1 MQLITV
7 LGTGRYE
14 ETCYTWQGKDYTTK
28 FVAKAL
34 CHFFEPDVVKVLV
47 TKEARDTHWENL
59 RNSLGNQISVTPVP
73 IPSGRSEAE
82 IWEIFDAV
90 VDSVEANSQII
101 FDITHSWR
109 SIPMFV
115 LLASAFLR
123 KAKNVDIQGV
133 YYGAWD
139 RDRPK
144 APILDLTPTIKLL
157 DWLTATDKFI
167 ATGSSVELA
176 KILSGIQR
184 ELHQKQAETR
194 PTKLINLSG
203 NIKAISESI
212 DLVRSRDLI
221 EQSAKLQRMS
231 SQDIK
236 SELGIFA
243 KPFELLFEQIQDD
256 YGQFALNES
265 EIQDD
270 TLILQKQF
278 LLIRWYVVKGLSGQA
293 ILLSREWIISSLIV
307 LEGIIYSNKRERES
321 ITSQLGAMIGEN
333 RNLQQSIARHTDAE
347 NLSSIWSKIT
357 KYRNDVAHV
366 GERLDPA
373 SAGMLHRYVK
383 EKLIDDLSVIFPK
396 FVS

>member
-14 ETCYTWQGKDYTTK
+14 ETCYTWQGKDHTTK

-34 CHFFEPDVVKVLV
+34 CHFFEPSVVKVLV
-47 TKEARDTHWENL
+47 TKEARDAHLENL
-59 RNSLGNQISVTPVP
+59 KNSLGDQITVTPVD
-73 IPSGRSEAE
+73 IPSGRSETE

-139 RDRPK
+139 RDQPK

-176 KILSGIQR
+176 RILSGIQR
-184 ELHQKQAETR
+184 ELHQQRAESR
-194 PTKLINLSG
+194 PTRLINLSS

-212 DLVRSRDLI
+212 DLVRSNDLI
-221 EQSAKLQRMS
+221 DQSARLQRMS
-231 SQDIK
+231 SQGIK

-256 YGQFALNES
+256 YGQFALDES

-270 TLILQKQF
+270 ALILQKQF
-278 LLIRWYVVKGLSGQA
+278 LLIRWYVIKGLSAQA
-293 ILLSREWIISSLIV
+293 ILLSREWIISSLLVSENIK
-307 LEGIIYSNKRERES
+307 YSNKDERDPIEK
-321 ITSQLGAMIGEN
+321 QFGAMIGEQ
-333 RNLQQSIARHTDAE
+333 RDLEQPVARHTNAND
-347 NLSSIWSKIT
+347 LSAIWSTIT
-357 KYRNDVAHV
+357 NYRNDIAHA
-366 GERLDPA
+366 GERSIPT
-373 SAGMLHRYVK
+373 SAARIHRYVK
-383 EKLIDDLSVIFPK
+383 EDLINDLSQLFPQ

>member
-59 RNSLGNQISVTPVP
+59 RNSLGAQISVTPVP
-73 IPSGRSEAE
+73 IPSGRSETE

-90 VDSVEANSQII
+90 VDSVEVNSKII

-139 RDRPK
+139 RDQPK

-167 ATGSSVELA
+167 STGSSVELA
-176 KILSGIQR
+176 KILSSIQR
-184 ELHQKQAETR
+184 ELHQQQAETR
-194 PTKLINLSG
+194 PTRLINLSG

-212 DLVRSRDLI
+212 DLVRSKDLI
-221 EQSAKLQRMS
+221 EQAAKLQRMS

-278 LLIRWYVVKGLSGQA
+278 LLIRWYIVKGLSAQA
-293 ILLSREWIISSLIV
+293 ILLSREWIISSLLISKN
-307 LEGIIYSNKRERES
+307 IKYSNKDERDPIEK
-321 ITSQLGAMIGEN
+321 QLRAMIGEN
-333 RNLQQSIARHTDAE
+333 RDLEQPVARHTNAND
-347 NLSSIWSKIT
+347 LSAIWSTIT
-357 KYRNDVAHV
+357 NYRNDIAHA
-366 GERLDPA
+366 GERSIPTSA
-373 SAGMLHRYVK
+373 SRIHRYVK
-383 EKLIDDLSVIFPK
+383 EDLINDLSKLFPQ
-396 FVS
+396 FAS

>member
-14 ETCYTWQGKDYTTK
+14 ETCYTWQGKDHTTK

-34 CHFFEPDVVKVLV
+34 CHFFEPSVVKVLV
-47 TKEARDTHWENL
+47 TKEARDAHLENL
-59 RNSLGNQISVTPVP
+59 KNSLGDQITVTPVD
-73 IPSGRSEAE
+73 IPSGRSETE

-139 RDRPK
+139 RDQPK

-176 KILSGIQR
+176 RILSGIQR
-184 ELHQKQAETR
+184 ELHQQRAESR
-194 PTKLINLSG
+194 PTRLINLSS

-212 DLVRSRDLI
+212 DLVRSNDLI
-221 EQSAKLQRMS
+221 DQSARLQRMS
-231 SQDIK
+231 SQGIK

-256 YGQFALNES
+256 YGQFALDES

-270 TLILQKQF
+270 ALILQKQF
-278 LLIRWYVVKGLSGQA
+278 LLIRWYVIKGLSAQA
-293 ILLSREWIISSLIV
+293 ILLSREWIISSLLVSENIK
-307 LEGIIYSNKRERES
+307 YSNKDERDPIE
-321 ITSQLGAMIGEN
+321 IG
-333 RNLQQSIARHTDAE
+333 R
-347 NLSSIWSKIT
+347 
-357 KYRNDVAHV
+357 AHV
-366 GERLDPA
+366 
-373 SAGMLHRYVK
+373 
-383 EKLIDDLSVIFPK
+383 
-396 FVS
+396 

>member
-7 LGTGRYE
+7 LGIGRYE
-14 ETCYTWQGKDYTTK
+14 ETCYTWQGKDYRTR

-34 CHFFEPDVVKVLV
+34 CHFFEPNVVKVLV

-59 RNSLGNQISVTPVP
+59 KDSLGDEITVTPVP
-73 IPSGRSEAE
+73 IPSGRSETE

-90 VDSVEANSQII
+90 VDSVEANSEII

-139 RDRPK
+139 REQPK

-184 ELHQKQAETR
+184 ELHQQQAETK
-194 PTKLINLSG
+194 PTRLINLSG

-212 DLVRSRDLI
+212 DLVRSKDLI
-221 EQSAKLQRMS
+221 EQAAKLQRMS

-278 LLIRWYVVKGLSGQA
+278 LLIRWYVVKGFSGQA
-293 ILLSREWIISSLIV
+293 ILLSREWLISSLV
-307 LEGIIYSNKRERES
+307 VSEGIPYSNKGERED
-321 ITSQLGAMIGEN
+321 ITSQLGAMIGEK
-333 RNLQQSIARHTDAE
+333 RDLQQPIARHTNAD
-347 NLSSIWSKIT
+347 NLSAIWSKIT
-357 KYRNDVAHV
+357 QYRNDVAHV
-366 GERLDPA
+366 GERPNPA
-373 SAGMLHRYVK
+373 SAATLHRYVK
-383 EKLIDDLSVIFPK
+383 ENLINDLSGVFPQ
-396 FVS
+396 FAS

>member
-1 MQLITV
+1 MQLVTV

-14 ETCYTWQGKDYTTK
+14 ETCYTWQDQECQTK

-34 CHFFEPDVVKVLV
+34 CQFFKADAVKVLV
-47 TKEARDTHWENL
+47 TKEARDAHWENL
-59 RNSLGNQISVTPVP
+59 KNSLGDQISVTPVP

-90 VDSVEANSQII
+90 VDSVEANSKII

-139 RDRPK
+139 RDHPK

-167 ATGSSVELA
+167 STGSSVELA
-176 KILSGIQR
+176 GILSGIQR
-184 ELHQKQAETR
+184 QLHQQQAEVR
-194 PTKLINLSG
+194 PTKLINLSN

-212 DLVRSRDLI
+212 DLIRAKDLI

-243 KPFELLFEQIQDD
+243 KPFELLFEQIQAD

-278 LLIRWYVVKGLSGQA
+278 LLIRWYVVKGLSAQA
-293 ILLSREWIISSLIV
+293 ILLSREWIISSLLVSEDIN
-307 LEGIIYSNKRERES
+307 YSNKGERDPIEK
-321 ITSQLGAMIGEN
+321 QLSAMIGEK
-333 RNLQQSIARHTDAE
+333 RILEQPVARRTNAND
-347 NLSSIWSKIT
+347 LSAVWSTIT
-357 KYRNDVAHV
+357 NYRNDIAHA
-366 GERLDPA
+366 GERIIPV
-373 SAGMLHRYVK
+373 SATRIHRYVK
-383 EKLIDDLSVIFPK
+383 EDLINDLSNLFPQ